1 MIMPP
6 ETNFPV
12 DTTWV
17 FKQFI
22 FEDVLRDLD
31 DHFQHLKI
39 DYMPIKGAYLIC
51 SGLAKQIKSRSMN
64 DIDILVRE
72 RDFDGLPFPISDRFK
87 TLL

>member
-1 MIMPP
+1 MPP

-22 FEDVLRDLD
+22 FEDVLRELD

-51 SGLAKQIKSRSMN
+51 SGFGEAN
-64 DIDILVRE
+64 
-72 RDFDGLPFPISDRFK
+72 
-87 TLL
+87 